1 MTPEQLVC
9 RSLGVPDVV
18 RAENR
23 LAAAAQHLAVAA
35 GLDVAQDPNVSHQS
49 QVRLADAQRVVTG
62 AIELTQSGELD
73 GLLGSFG
80 YRDDDW
86 YVNRL
91 IRKLDLDVYENGRA
105 CAEKL
110 LELLRAFI
118 GEHPFEDQTGR
129 SFR

>member
-18 RAENR
+18 SAENQ
-23 LAAAAQHLAVAA
+23 LAAAAQRLAVAA
-35 GLDVAQDPNVSHQS
+35 GLDVTKDPNVSRQS
-49 QVRLADAQRVVTG
+49 QVRLDDARRVVSS
-62 AIELTQSGELD
+62 AIELTKSGELD

-80 YRDDDW
+80 YRDHDW

-91 IRKLDLDVYENGRA
+91 IRKLDLDDYENGHA

-110 LELLRAFI
+110 FELLSAFI
-118 GEHPFEDQTGR
+118 VEHPFEDQTGR